1 MRLMLPKCPHCGKQV
16 NWFRAWALKTQGE
29 YRCGKCGECSNVSL
43 DKALYPLAAVAA
55 IAGAVFFVL
64 FVTLVQE
71 FSFTSLVLIAVPFCR
86 LRDRCTIRSAWTFR
100 AGASGRARRPAGR
113 PGAHPAAGN
122 PGAVRIR
129 GRPGGY
135 RRLLNIAEGFLKQ
148 AGNVPEKAAA
158 CRIWAAKGPGKPG
171 PAAAAGRKGPAAF
184 MCVIGGIM

>member
-71 FSFTSLVLIAVPFCR
+71 FSFTSLVLIAVPFLLFFLTAR
-86 LRDRCTIRSAWTFR
+86 FLSACWPHQPAKDA
-100 AGASGRARRPAGR
+100 AGCAGEGAQQPAPGQMHDTQRVDLPRGGQRQSQAPGRTARGAPSGRESGRCPNPRTARR
-113 PGAHPAAGN
+113 
-122 PGAVRIR
+122 
-129 GRPGGY
+129 
-135 RRLLNIAEGFLKQ
+135 L
-148 AGNVPEKAAA
+148 
-158 CRIWAAKGPGKPG
+158 
-171 PAAAAGRKGPAAF
+171 
-184 MCVIGGIM
+184 